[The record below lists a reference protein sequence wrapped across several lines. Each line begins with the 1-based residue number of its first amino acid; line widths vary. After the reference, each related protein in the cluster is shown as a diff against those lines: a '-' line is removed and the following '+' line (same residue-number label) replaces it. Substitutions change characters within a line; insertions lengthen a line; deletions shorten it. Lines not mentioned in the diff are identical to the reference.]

1 MGLLNHNRFLNHYK
15 NSSLP
20 VKISVPFILAF
31 LSFWVTGTTLLGVV
45 FSNKFEDKFHQQAKE
60 LSVLVKREIDQELE
74 GLREKARLLSVKSAV
89 IQGTL
94 TENELQLKQA
104 LIPLSGILN
113 SDKIAVINQ
122 EQKKLINIKS
132 SSFQSIEFDIND
144 VHTLVVTGSDIS
156 TIVSAEKTGP
166 PMLTGT
172 APIKNGERIVGG
184 ILLGTALGD
193 DFLTQINQSI
203 HYELLILSDK
213 NEKLASTFSG
223 ETAFAAKQLYELD
236 LVTVNNQKFFAH
248 PIELKGLQEQKF
260 TLVLLESQEQL
271 EQIILAIWG
280 IVATVSF
287 IGASFTIA
295 IAYWI
300 AQRTARPIQD
310 ITQVARQVV
319 QKERFDLRTG
329 INTQDEIGTLAQSLN
344 QLIDWVGQYTH
355 DLGVAA
361 QTLEAR
367 VDERTKELSNALREL
382 KDTQSQLIQT
392 EKMSSLGQMIAGIA
406 HEINNPISFI
416 QGNLNPLKEYFEDL
430 LELIETYKC
439 EYPTPT
445 SAVLETQAAIDLEFI
460 LEDLEKL
467 FQSLNIGT
475 KRVHEIVLSLR
486 NFSRLDEAVVKDVNI
501 HDGLDSTLLILNHRI
516 KSCVTVTKDYGD
528 LPLIRCFPAQLN
540 QVFTNI
546 IANALDAMFEADC
559 ESKELSIVTRAIA
572 TDQIEITIRDSG
584 PGIPE
589 HIRSKVFDPFF
600 TTKPVGKGTGLGL
613 GICFKIVQQHQGR
626 IDIRTQVDQGTEF
639 IITLPTNAIDKNS
652 PTLSYES

>member
-1 MGLLNHNRFLNHYK
+1 M
-15 NSSLP
+15 
-20 VKISVPFILAF
+20 PFILAF
-31 LSFWVTGTTLLGVV
+31 LGFWVTGTTFLGLI
-45 FSNKFEDKFHQQAKE
+45 FSAKFEDKFHRQAQE
-60 LSVLVKREIDQELE
+60 LSTLVNREIDQELE
-74 GLREKARLLSVKSAV
+74 SLREKARLLSVKSDIVQA
-89 IQGTL
+89 TL
-94 TENELQLKQA
+94 AENELQLKQS
-104 LIPLSGILN
+104 LIPLSAILSN
-113 SDKIAVINQ
+113 DKIAVINQ
-122 EQKKLINIKS
+122 AQEKLINIKS
-132 SSFQSIEFDIND
+132 LPFKDVEFDIDD
-144 VHTLVVTGSDIS
+144 VHSLVVTGADIS
-156 TIVSAEKTGP
+156 TIVSSKIDGP

-172 APIKNGERIVGG
+172 APIKNNEKIIGG
-184 ILLGTALGD
+184 ILLGSALGD
-193 DFLTQINQSI
+193 EFLTQINQSI
-203 HYELLILSDK
+203 HYELVILSDE
-213 NEKLASTFSG
+213 NLVLASTFSDKTVF
-223 ETAFAAKQLYELD
+223 TANQLNNLD
-236 LVTVNNQKFFAH
+236 LVTVNDQKFFAY
-248 PIELKGLQEQKF
+248 PIELKGLQDKKF

-329 INTQDEIGTLAQSLN
+329 VSTQDEIGTLAQSLN

-355 DLGVAA
+355 DLEMAA
-361 QTLEAR
+361 QTLELR
-367 VDERTKELSNALREL
+367 VDERTKDLSNALKEL
-382 KDTQSQLIQT
+382 KETQSQLIQT

-416 QGNLNPLKEYFEDL
+416 QGNITPLKEYFEDL
-430 LELIETYKC
+430 LELIETYKR

-445 SAVLETQAAIDLEFI
+445 AAVLETQEDIDLEFI
-460 LEDLEKL
+460 LDDLDKL
-467 FQSLNIGT
+467 FQSLSIGT
-475 KRVHEIVLSLR
+475 KRVHEIVVSLR
-486 NFSRLDEAVVKDVNI
+486 NFSRLDESVVKDVNI

-516 KSCVTVTKDYGD
+516 KNCVIVTKDYGD
-528 LPLIRCFPAQLN
+528 LPTTRCLPAQLN

-546 IANALDAMFEADC
+546 IANALDAMFDADC
-559 ESKELSIVTRAIA
+559 EPKELSIVTRAIA

-626 IDIRTQVDQGTEF
+626 IDIRTQTEQGTEF
-639 IITLPTNAIDKNS
+639 IITLPTNAIDKSS
-652 PTLSYES
+652 PTPSHES